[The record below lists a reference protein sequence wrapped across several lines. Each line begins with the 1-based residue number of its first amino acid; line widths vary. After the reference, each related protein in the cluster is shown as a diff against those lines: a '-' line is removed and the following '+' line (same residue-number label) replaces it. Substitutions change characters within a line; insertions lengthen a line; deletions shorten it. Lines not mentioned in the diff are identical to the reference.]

1 MKLTAC
7 ATLLLATATL
17 LNAAPAKKTKS
28 FGLTNNPDYKPD
40 PVRDLYKAKA
50 KYAKYLGGV
59 SSFDTGSVPVT
70 DHLYDVEYFGE
81 VSVGT
86 PAQKLKLNFDTGS
99 SDLWFASTLCSSC
112 GTVQTKY
119 DPKKSST
126 YKEEGKPWKISYGDG
141 SNASGVTGIDTV
153 NLGGLVIKDQR
164 IELAKQESDSF
175 QKGPADGLVGLAF
188 NHIATVSGTKTPVDN
203 LIEQKLIS
211 EPIYG
216 VWLGKQKNGGGG
228 EYLFGG
234 INKDKVDGEFT
245 TVKVDKTQ
253 GFWTIDVDDYSVGGG
268 AGNGKFEG
276 IVDTGTTLL
285 VLADSIAKKL
295 ADEFGAKDTNEGLYS
310 IDCKNTKDLTFTIG
324 GTKFV
329 IPAQDVIFV
338 EDNGTCYAS
347 FAPSGSEDFSILG
360 DVFLKNV
367 YTVFDQTVPEV
378 KFSKLKSA

>member
-7 ATLLLATATL
+7 ATLLLATAAL
-17 LNAAPAKKTKS
+17 LDAAPAKKSVS
-28 FGLTNNPDYKPD
+28 FGLSNNPNYKPD
-40 PVRDLYKAKA
+40 PVRDLYRAKA

-59 SSFDTGSVPVT
+59 SSFGGSVPVT
-70 DHLYDVEYFGE
+70 DHLYDVEYYGSVE
-81 VSVGT
+81 VGT
-86 PAQKLKLNFDTGS
+86 PPQKLNLNFDTGS

-112 GTVQTKY
+112 GTVQNKY

-126 YKEEGKPWKISYGDG
+126 YKAEGKPWKISYGDG
-141 SNASGVTGIDTV
+141 SNASGVTAYDSV
-153 NLGGLVIKDQR
+153 NLGGLVIKNQR
-164 IELAKQESDSF
+164 IELAKQESESF

-188 NHIATVSGTKTPVDN
+188 NNIATVKGTKTPVDN

-216 VWLGKQKNGGGG
+216 VWLGKAKKNGGG
-228 EYLFGG
+228 EYLFGAV
-234 INKDKVDGEFT
+234 NKSKVGGEFT
-245 TVKVDKTQ
+245 TVPVDKSQ
-253 GFWTIDVDDYSVGGG
+253 GFWTINVDDYSVGTGSG
-268 AGNGKFEG
+268 LGKFEG

-285 VLADSIAKKL
+285 VLADSIAAKL
-295 ADEFGAKDTNEGLYS
+295 AKEFDAKETDQGLYS

-329 IPAQDVIFV
+329 IPAEDAIFV
-338 EDNGTCYAS
+338 EDQGTCYAS

-378 KFSKLKSA
+378 KFAKLKE